1 MEEKEMNR
9 KNKTVFIVIIIILV
23 ILLCVGAFFLGRWV
37 ANKEDNKETNNEVN
51 NPTEVSDAI
60 DSVIPL
66 DENSEMLFYWF
77 FEDIYNYY
85 VSPSD
90 NAEPIKINENFG
102 FVKIENN
109 KLMWNID
116 NTWVNDSFITDDVK
130 LAFIDY
136 DLYLE
141 YHFAEYYDLIGIIV
155 TNDNL
160 VYKITIDN
168 IEPIYEN
175 DYIATITSETYSS
188 IVYSSE
194 YKHNINI
201 DNIISRTFPNE
212 CSTEAV
218 YYLMSGNDIYLLDDE
233 NITLMEYNPYNST
246 NNNLL
251 LYANNCLQ
259 LDYDLTWNF
268 DGYLEEVKDNY
279 DNNIKATHIIKIKSN
294 NEYYIFIVDENN
306 YLYSIKEQDLE
317 NDIHLRPYKEIEE
330 MSYNEDFVKGE
341 FNIIEELN
349 IDFIDGENFN
359 ITLMQIDICC

>member
-9 KNKTVFIVIIIILV
+9 KNKTVFIVIIIIIV
-23 ILLCVGAFFLGRWV
+23 ILLCVGAFFLGRWIT
-37 ANKEDNKETNNEVN
+37 NKEDNKETNNETN
-51 NPTEVSDAI
+51 NPIEVSDAI
-60 DSVIPL
+60 DSVMPQ
-66 DENSEMLFYWF
+66 DEDSEMLFYWT
-77 FEDIYNYY
+77 FEDIHDYY
-85 VSPSD
+85 VNPSD

-116 NTWVNDSFITDDVK
+116 NTWVNDSFITEDIK
-130 LAFIDY
+130 LALIDY
-136 DLYLE
+136 DLYLD
-141 YHFAEYYDLIGIIV
+141 YHLAEYYDLIGLIV
-155 TNDNL
+155 TTDNL

-175 DYIATITSETYSS
+175 DYISTITSDTYSS
-188 IVYSSE
+188 IVYSGE
-194 YKHNINI
+194 FKHNINI

-212 CSTEAV
+212 CSVETI
-218 YYLMSGNDIYLLDDE
+218 YYLMSGNVIYLLNDE
-233 NITLMEYNPYNST
+233 DRTLIKYNPEDST

-251 LYANNCLQ
+251 DYTNTCLQ

-268 DGYLEEVKDNY
+268 DGYLEEIKDNY
-279 DNNIKATHIIKIKSN
+279 DNKIKATHIINIANN
-294 NEYYIFIVDENN
+294 NENFIFIVDENN

-317 NDIHLRPYKEIEE
+317 NGIHLRPYKEIEE
-330 MSYNEDFVKGE
+330 ISYNEDFVKGE

-359 ITLMQIDICC
+359 ITLMQIDICY

>member
-37 ANKEDNKETNNEVN
+37 TNKEDNKETNNEVN

-168 IEPIYEN
+168 IEPMHE
-175 DYIATITSETYSS
+175 ETYLETISAETFNN
-188 IVYSSE
+188 IIYSE
-194 YKHNINI
+194 YDNNINI

-233 NITLMEYNPYNST
+233 DKTLIKYNPEDST

-251 LYANNCLQ
+251 DYTNTCLQ
-259 LDYDLTWNF
+259 IDFALTWDF
-268 DGYLEEVKDNY
+268 DGYLKEIKDNY
-279 DNNIKATHIIKIKSN
+279 DNKIKATHIFKIANN

-306 YLYSIKEQDLE
+306 NLYSIKEQDLE

-330 MSYNEDFVKGE
+330 MSYNEDFKK
-341 FNIIEELN
+341 EELN
-349 IDFIDGENFN
+349 IDFVDGENFN
-359 ITLMQIDICC
+359 IIVFKVITEN